1 MRLLIVGSTCALLG
15 LTACQGAINRFTVNS
30 TAPVLKLGTAA
41 IDMEGDAVLAREAA
55 PASLK
60 TVESFAV
67 VSPQNPDL
75 LEVLANGF
83 AQYTFG
89 FLEDDLESL
98 GDKGD
103 PAVRDRLVDRCTY
116 LYERSLAY
124 AVRLAALTDKK
135 FPDAFKGDTRTL
147 EAELQRGFGG
157 VEDAPGLYWAGL
169 ALGSAINLHRD
180 DMNRVADLPKAVAL
194 LERSHFLDPSYFHHG
209 AALTLGVI
217 YSSQGKAMGGD
228 PDKAKKL
235 FDEAITGTDGKFLM
249 ARVLY
254 ARFYATVT
262 QDRPLFEKT
271 LHEVLEAPVDIWPE
285 QRLANTLAKRRAAR
299 YLAQVEDLF

>member
-1 MRLLIVGSTCALLG
+1 MRLFFVCALVG
-15 LTACQGAINRFTVNS
+15 VSGCQGAINRFTVNS
-30 TAPVLKLGTAA
+30 TAPVLKLGSAA

-60 TVESFAV
+60 TVETFAV
-67 VSPQNPDL
+67 ITPENPYL

-83 AQYTFG
+83 SQYTFG
-89 FLEDDLESL
+89 FLEDDLEAMGSQESEART
-98 GDKGD
+98 K
-103 PAVRDRLVDRCTY
+103 LVDRCTY
-116 LYERSLAY
+116 LYERSYGY
-124 AVRLAALTDKK
+124 AVRLAKLSDKK
-135 FPDAFKGDTRTL
+135 FEESLKGDTRTL

-169 ALGSAINLHRD
+169 SLGSAINLHRD
-180 DMNRVADLPKAVAL
+180 DMNRVADLPKAIAL
-194 LERSHFLDPSYFHHG
+194 LERSHFLDPNYFHHG
-209 AALTLGVI
+209 AALTLAVV

-235 FDEAITGTDGKFLM
+235 FEEAIGGTDGKFLM
-249 ARVLY
+249 AKVLF

-271 LHEVLEAPVDIWPE
+271 LKEVLDAPIDIWPE

-299 YLAQVEDLF
+299 YLAQAEDLF

>member
-1 MRLLIVGSTCALLG
+1 MRPTTVLSACALLG

-30 TAPVLKLGTAA
+30 TAPVLKLGSAA
-41 IDMEGDAVLAREAA
+41 IDSEGDVVLAREAA

-60 TVESFAV
+60 TVESFSI
-67 VSPQNPDL
+67 VSPNNPFL

-89 FLEDDLESL
+89 FLEDDLEVMGQDESEPRQ
-98 GDKGD
+98 K
-103 PAVRDRLVDRCTY
+103 LVDRCTY
-116 LYERSLAY
+116 LYDRSYAF
-124 AVRLAALTDKK
+124 AVRLASLTDKK
-135 FPDAFKGDTRTL
+135 FEEALKGDTRTL
-147 EAELQRGFGG
+147 EDELNRRFGD
-157 VEDAPGLYWAGL
+157 EDDAPGLYWAGL

-180 DMNRVADLPKAVAL
+180 DMNRVADLPKAIAL
-194 LERSHFLDPSYFHHG
+194 LERAHFLDPKYFHHG

-217 YSSQGKAMGGD
+217 FSSQGKAMGGD

-235 FDEAITGTDGKFLM
+235 FDEAINGTDGKFLM

-262 QDRPLFEKT
+262 QDRALFEKT
-271 LHEVLEAPVDIWPE
+271 LREVLATPVDIWPE